1 MSAKFTSHIREFI
14 ASALLTSIENAHIG
28 EWTTGVTYNIGTRVT
43 SNGNV
48 YVAATT
54 GTSGA
59 VAPSH
64 LNGSSSD
71 GSLNWIY
78 LEKASIDK
86 LYEGNMF
93 IAIGKPTDWE
103 TPLDPDDVESI
114 DSVETAALK
123 NLISLKSIKPT
134 NMKACAPRNN
144 WTSGAVYSAYDSKN
158 ESTDYV
164 TPFYVISD
172 TNDVY
177 KCLDNFSGAQS
188 TSQPSGY
195 QTIPFRTV
203 DGYVWKYLGSVS
215 SADATIFMT
224 DQFVPLSYAK
234 SVGDNPHQWA
244 AQEAAQRN
252 SISGFK
258 LRPIVG
264 TFSSPPQVT
273 VVGDGSGAAAL
284 AHKTGNVVDQVYIS
298 NAGSGYTE
306 ANTYAYVTNGSVAGS
321 GAVVTATPD
330 GSGTITTFN
339 VVNGGSGYTAAVA
352 FLVGEPLDGETL
364 TEPTQLNVTVAAGSV
379 TGVSMVGQALKY
391 KSAKV
396 YIVPGSNGAL
406 ALPIM
411 APVTGHGSNIV
422 RELNASTVM
431 ISTRLTN
438 TVNDTGY
445 FLTDTGSDF
454 HQISLVTDIID
465 NANSGY
471 ATGDL
476 YIGPSHPNYSN
487 PGSLKKMKAGAGV
500 VLYINNIK
508 TVIRSASQEEDIKIA
523 VTL

>member
-177 KCLDNFSGAQS
+177 KCLDNFGGAQS
-188 TSQPSGY
+188 TIQPTGY

-203 DGYVWKYLGSVS
+203 DGYVWKYIGSVNS
-215 SADATIFMT
+215 SDATIFMT
-224 DQFVPLSYAK
+224 DQFMPLSVVK
-234 SVGDNPHQWA
+234 SSGDDPNQWA
-244 AQEAAQRN
+244 AQQAAQVN
-252 SISGFK
+252 SISAFK
-258 LRPIVG
+258 LEPIIG
-264 TFSSPPQVT
+264 TFSSTPQVY
-273 VVGDGSGAAAL
+273 VVGDGTGATAL
-284 AHKTGNVVDQVYIS
+284 AHKTGSVVDQVYLT
-298 NAGSGYTE
+298 NPGSGYTE
-306 ANTYAYVTNGSVAGS
+306 ANTYAYVTNGAQAGS

-330 GSGTITTFN
+330 VNGTITTFD
-339 VVNGGSGYTAAVA
+339 VINGGSGYSSAVA
-352 FLVGEPLDGETL
+352 FLVGEPMDGETL
-364 TEPTQLNVTVAAGSV
+364 TKPTQLTVTVSAGSV
-379 TGVSMVGQALKY
+379 TSVAMTGQALKY
-391 KSAKV
+391 KTAKV
-396 YIVPGSNGAL
+396 FIVPGSNGAI
-406 ALPIM
+406 ALPVM
-411 APVTGHGSNIV
+411 APTAGHGSNIV
-422 RELNASTVM
+422 RELSASTVM

-438 TVNDTGY
+438 TAGDTGY
-445 FLTDTGSDF
+445 FLTGTGSDF
-454 HQISLVTDIID
+454 HQIALITDAID
-465 NANSGY
+465 FTTSGY
-471 ATGDL
+471 AVGDL
-476 YIGPSHPNYSN
+476 YIGPAHPNYAS
-487 PGSLKKMKAGAGV
+487 PGALKKIKDGSGV

-508 TVIRSASQEEDIKIA
+508 TIVRSSSQEEDIKIA